1 MNNKIYEEVIKVINA
16 MDETEAIIKDV
27 NKLDGVKKGIAVRKT
42 TDNFSTV
49 VYIDQMLD
57 NSTVGEIVN
66 YVLDRFEAGRKN
78 FAVNANKITDA
89 LNNLEVYAKIVPRNA
104 GYLAGKVTR
113 EFLDMNI
120 VYYIKAMKNG
130 NVVITDWLLDTT
142 KYTEEDLY
150 RAALDRIENNF
161 EYTDMREMLAEQMG
175 VDASEIDVPGMMN
188 VLTNKGKMFG
198 AVSIISKNV
207 MDYALK
213 KSKLKKVYVLPSS
226 IHEVIIVP
234 AETGDV
240 EALRNMVHEVNAT
253 QLTPDEI
260 LSENVYVYD
269 IDKGRLEIA

>member
-240 EALRNMVHEVNAT
+240 EVLRNMVHEVNAT

>member
-1 MNNKIYEEVIKVINA
+1 MNNRIYEEVIKVINA
-16 MDETEAIIKDV
+16 IDEMEAIIKDV

-78 FAVNANKITDA
+78 FSVNANKITDA

-120 VYYIKAMKNG
+120 VYYIKAMENG

-142 KYTEEDLY
+142 TFTEEDLY

-161 EYTDMREMLAEQMG
+161 EYADMREILAEQMG
-175 VDASEIDVPGMMN
+175 MDASEIDVPGMMN
-188 VLTNKGKMFG
+188 VLTNKEKMFG

-213 KSKLKKVYVLPSS
+213 KSGLKKVYVLPSS

-240 EALRNMVHEVNAT
+240 EVLRNMVYEVNVT
-253 QLTPDEI
+253 QLMPNEI

-269 IDKGRLEIA
+269 IDKGQLEIA

>member
-1 MNNKIYEEVIKVINA
+1 MNNRIYEEVIAVINA
-16 MDETEAIIKDV
+16 MDEMEAIIKDV

-42 TDNFSTV
+42 SDNFSTV

-66 YVLDRFEAGRKN
+66 YVLDSVATGRKN
-78 FAVNANKITDA
+78 FNVNVTKITEA
-89 LNNLEVYAKIVPRNA
+89 LNNLDVYARIVPRNA

-120 VYYIKAMKNG
+120 VYYIKATENG
-130 NVVITDWLLDTT
+130 NIMITDSLLNMT
-142 KYTEEDLY
+142 KHTEEDLY
-150 RAALDRIENNF
+150 RAALDKIENNF
-161 EYTDMREMLAEQMG
+161 EYIDMREVLAEQMG
-175 VDASEIDVPGMMN
+175 VDASEIDMPGMMN
-188 VLTNKGKMFG
+188 VLSNKGKMFG

-213 KSKLKKVYVLPSS
+213 KSKLKKAYVLPSS
-226 IHEVIIVP
+226 IHEVILVP
-234 AETGDV
+234 TETGDV
-240 EALRNMVHEVNAT
+240 EVLRNMVREVNAT

>member
-1 MNNKIYEEVIKVINA
+1 MNNRIYEEVIAVINA
-16 MDETEAIIKDV
+16 MDEMEAIIKNV

-161 EYTDMREMLAEQMG
+161 EYTDMREILAEQMG

-240 EALRNMVHEVNAT
+240 EVLRNMVHEVNAT

>member
-16 MDETEAIIKDV
+16 MDEMEAIIKDV
-27 NKLDGVKKGIAVRKT
+27 NKLGGVKKGIAVRKT
-42 TDNFSTV
+42 SDNFSTV

-78 FAVNANKITDA
+78 FSVNANKITDA

-120 VYYIKAMKNG
+120 VYYIKAMENG
-130 NVVITDWLLDTT
+130 NVMITDWLLDTT
-142 KYTEEDLY
+142 TFTEEDLY

-161 EYTDMREMLAEQMG
+161 EYTDMREILAEQMG
-175 VDASEIDVPGMMN
+175 VDASEIEMPGMMN

-213 KSKLKKVYVLPSS
+213 KSGLKKVYVLPSS
-226 IHEVIIVP
+226 IHEVILVP
-234 AETGDV
+234 ASIGDV
-240 EALRNMVHEVNAT
+240 EVLRNMVHEVNAT
-253 QLTPDEI
+253 QLTADER

-269 IDKGRLEIA
+269 IDKGQLEIA

>member
-161 EYTDMREMLAEQMG
+161 EYTDMREILAEQMG

-213 KSKLKKVYVLPSS
+213 KSGLKKVYVLPSS

-240 EALRNMVHEVNAT
+240 EVLRNMVHEVNVT
-253 QLTPDEI
+253 QLMPDEI

-269 IDKGRLEIA
+269 IDKGQLEIA

>member
-1 MNNKIYEEVIKVINA
+1 MNNKIYEEVIAVINA
-16 MDETEAIIKDV
+16 MDEMEAIIKDV
-27 NKLDGVKKGIAVRKT
+27 NKLGGVKKGIAVRKT

-66 YVLDRFEAGRKN
+66 YVLDSVATGRKN
-78 FAVNANKITDA
+78 FNVNVTKITDA
-89 LNNLEVYAKIVPRNA
+89 LNNLDVYAKIVPRNA

-120 VYYIKAMKNG
+120 VYYIKATENG
-130 NVVITDWLLDTT
+130 NVMITDSMLNTT
-142 KYTEEDLY
+142 NYTEEDLY
-150 RAALDRIENNF
+150 RAALDKIENNF
-161 EYTDMREMLAEQMG
+161 EYTDMREVLAEQMG
-175 VDASEIDVPGMMN
+175 VDASEIDMPGMMN

-213 KSKLKKVYVLPSS
+213 KSGLKKVYVLPSS
-226 IHEVIIVP
+226 IHEVILVP
-234 AETGDV
+234 ASVGDV
-240 EALRNMVHEVNAT
+240 EVLRNMVHEVNAT
-253 QLTPDEI
+253 QLTADER

-269 IDKGRLEIA
+269 IDKGQLEIA

>member
-16 MDETEAIIKDV
+16 MDEMEAIIKDV
-27 NKLDGVKKGIAVRKT
+27 NKLGGVKKGIAVRKT

-120 VYYIKAMKNG
+120 VYYIKAMENG
-130 NVVITDWLLDTT
+130 NVMITDWLLDTT
-142 KYTEEDLY
+142 TFTEEDLY

-161 EYTDMREMLAEQMG
+161 EYTDMREVLAEQMG
-175 VDASEIDVPGMMN
+175 VDASEIEMPGMMN

-234 AETGDV
+234 AEIGDV

-269 IDKGRLEIA
+269 IDKGQLEIA